1 LVPPESIDYDDA
13 IDFKITGVMIQYYV
27 ACKTELWY
35 FANHISYND
44 EDENIK
50 IGRFV
55 HERSFNSLKKNIL
68 IDDTI
73 SIDYVKRNSPNGIV
87 IHEIK
92 KSSKLREPAKM
103 QTLYYLWYLKKKG
116 IPNSSATITYPKER
130 RKEEIHI
137 SASEESTIEN
147 ILFDIRQIVK
157 ESTPPQPVKKPYC
170 KKCSYYQLC
179 WC

>member
-1 LVPPESIDYDDA
+1 MEYDDA
-13 IDFKITGVMIQYYV
+13 NDLRITGVMVQYYA

-50 IGRFV
+50 IGKV
-55 HERSFNSLKKNIL
+55 IHEQSFSRQKKNIS
-68 IDDTI
+68 IDSTI
-73 SIDYVKRNSPNGIV
+73 SIDYVKSNSKNGIV

-92 KSSKLREPAKM
+92 KSSKLAEPVRM
-103 QTLYYLWYLKKKG
+103 QVLYYLWYLRKKG
-116 IPNSSATITYPKER
+116 ISHISAIITYPKER
-130 RKEEIHI
+130 RKEELHI
-137 SASEESTIEN
+137 SPSEENTIEN
-147 ILFDIRQIVK
+147 ILSDIKQIVK
-157 ESTPPQPVKKPYC
+157 KSTPPQPIKKPYC